1 MHTPTHHLLALLA
14 LLALATTASSTCLT
28 DSNAQRIADNFSHLF
43 SDFSE
48 EFANSTLTEDI
59 TDQTDSVGWLI
70 SNGTDCPHPLGSVTL
85 SSRREFLDA
94 QATQPNLPVSCF
106 FFLFFEGGEG
116 KRKKRYVEGF
126 GCVERERERDREICI
141 LTLFFHQK

>member
-14 LLALATTASSTCLT
+14 LLALATTASSSCLT

-106 FFLFFEGGEG
+106 FFLFFFFGREERGERKRFGG
-116 KRKKRYVEGF
+116 VWLWM
-126 GCVERERERDREICI
+126 ERERER
-141 LTLFFHQK
+141 FAY

>member
-1 MHTPTHHLLALLA
+1 MPTPTPHLLPLLALT
-14 LLALATTASSTCLT
+14 ALATTASSSCLT

-94 QATQPNLPVSCF
+94 QATQPNLPVS
-106 FFLFFEGGEG
+106 FLFRFLERREEEEEEMWKGLF
-116 KRKKRYVEGF
+116 VV
-126 GCVERERERDREICI
+126 VERERVCERERE
-141 LTLFFHQK
+141 LLH